1 MSSKKCLIPLLVL
14 IAGLVTQASLMAAP
28 VQEDKKQVE
37 EFADRYEKRF
47 APRDPKV
54 GSIVADVSA
63 YDEDGDEFALKQTRG
78 KHTVL
83 VFGCLT

>member
-1 MSSKKCLIPLLVL
+1 MLVL
-14 IAGLVTQASLMAAP
+14 ILGLSSRTYLPAAP
-28 VQEDKKQVE
+28 IQKPKQVE
-37 EFADRYEKRF
+37 EFADRYEKMF

-54 GSIVADVSA
+54 GSTVADVSA
-63 YDEDGDEFALKQTRG
+63 FDEDGNEFALKQTRG